1 MQYAFSF
8 VMRGEQK
15 MEGERFSFEMPHFTV
30 MADETPKTCIEI
42 KHNSAPN
49 CTQTLPGI
57 RKRFSQGFLGDSK
70 DSDENPEILKQI
82 L

>member
-30 MADETPKTCIEI
+30 MADETPKTCIVGVE
-42 KHNSAPN
+42 
-49 CTQTLPGI
+49 T
-57 RKRFSQGFLGDSK
+57 
-70 DSDENPEILKQI
+70 
-82 L
+82 

>member
-30 MADETPKTCIEI
+30 MADETPKTCIECM
-42 KHNSAPN
+42 KN
-49 CTQTLPGI
+49 T
-57 RKRFSQGFLGDSK
+57 
-70 DSDENPEILKQI
+70 
-82 L
+82 

>member
-30 MADETPKTCIEI
+30 MADETPKTCIV
-42 KHNSAPN
+42 
-49 CTQTLPGI
+49 QLRGL
-57 RKRFSQGFLGDSK
+57 RYVY
-70 DSDENPEILKQI
+70 
-82 L
+82 

>member
-30 MADETPKTCIEI
+30 MADETPKTCIMECPTSG
-42 KHNSAPN
+42 HA
-49 CTQTLPGI
+49 TGTLY
-57 RKRFSQGFLGDSK
+57 
-70 DSDENPEILKQI
+70 
-82 L
+82 

>member
-30 MADETPKTCIEI
+30 MADKTPKTCIVNARIFFFE
-42 KHNSAPN
+42 K
-49 CTQTLPGI
+49 
-57 RKRFSQGFLGDSK
+57 K
-70 DSDENPEILKQI
+70 DP
-82 L
+82 